1 MLFFHLDKKKVSRF
15 KVCVNLWVS
24 RFTWDPSP
32 HVVLILVVSIY
43 MGILHLVLI
52 CRSGIY
58 IVYIGTPHVVLMS
71 GVQDLHVDPPHVVLI
86 SGIQDFHGDPP
97 PIPVV

>member
-1 MLFFHLDKKKVSRF
+1 M
-15 KVCVNLWVS
+15 
-24 RFTWDPSP
+24 
-32 HVVLILVVSIY
+32 LILVVSIY

-86 SGIQDFHGDPP
+86 LGFKIFMGTPP
-97 PIPVV
+97 PSLLCEFLVSEIYMGTPILLC

>member
-1 MLFFHLDKKKVSRF
+1 M
-15 KVCVNLWVS
+15 
-24 RFTWDPSP
+24 
-32 HVVLILVVSIY
+32 LILVVSIY

-86 SGIQDFHGDPP
+86 SGIQDFHGDPLCEFLVSEIHMGT
-97 PIPVV
+97 PILLC